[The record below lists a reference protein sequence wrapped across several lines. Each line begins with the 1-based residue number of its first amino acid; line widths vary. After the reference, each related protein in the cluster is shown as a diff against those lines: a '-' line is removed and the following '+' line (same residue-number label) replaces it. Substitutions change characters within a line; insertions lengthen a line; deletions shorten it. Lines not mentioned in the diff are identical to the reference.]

1 MEKIFIET
9 NYSPVIAVLKILLYL
24 FEGNKELKVK
34 VNQIEEIGDEYFEKD
49 GEKLFLKTGSIL
61 NLEDF
66 LSFIIRRYQIN
77 NLNIIII
84 ENNSEIINI
93 KLEDSEVLNFN
104 GKIEKKV
111 KDFIENYL
119 SVYLY

>member
-24 FEGNKELKVK
+24 FEGNKELKVE

-49 GEKLFLKTGSIL
+49 GEKLFLKTGSIM

-119 SVYLY
+119 STYLY

>member
-1 MEKIFIET
+1 M
-9 NYSPVIAVLKILLYL
+9 
-24 FEGNKELKVK
+24 
-34 VNQIEEIGDEYFEKD
+34 
-49 GEKLFLKTGSIL
+49 KTGSIL

-119 SVYLY
+119 STYLY

>member
-24 FEGNKELKVK
+24 FEGNKELKVE

-119 SVYLY
+119 STYLY

>member
-1 MEKIFIET
+1 MFGFLKKT
-9 NYSPVIAVLKILLYL
+9 NKNKAVDNTNSK
-24 FEGNKELKVK
+24 KVE

-119 SVYLY
+119 STYLY